1 MPPKKNAK
9 SAKSASK
16 AAGSNDGTKVK
27 NEAPAASDEKQ
38 EPEQETSDEKD
49 ESAPSKD
56 TSKAKR
62 PPHPTGTP
70 NKRVAPPSSSS
81 ETPSKAP
88 RRSARSQPKPNHT
101 HQQTLSFLLSP
112 TARDLARPKD
122 EQSLPASTK
131 TYTSTVPMTP
141 FEELVCA
148 VVLSRP
154 ISHALGQRTIRTI
167 FNSPYN
173 LTTPGRIKEIGE
185 QKLHEALWEAKTQ
198 HKQKT
203 VEQLLGLADVV
214 LERFANGEKDT
225 SLEKLR
231 KESEHDADVLA
242 ETVRNSIKG
251 IGVTAV
257 NIFQRRAQ
265 GLWEE
270 CYPFVDDRTRR
281 GLEGFGMP
289 GDAEELKGVLEKEWK
304 GLKGKESLQGKNEEE
319 KKRMAFVVILERATG
334 LDLEGKVEEA
344 LEKVGG

>member
-9 SAKSASK
+9 SAKPASK
-16 AAGSNDGTKVK
+16 AAGSKDSIKVK
-27 NEAPAASDEKQ
+27 DEAPAASDEKQ
-38 EPEQETSDEKD
+38 EPEQKTSDEKD
-49 ESAPSKD
+49 ESAPNKD
-56 TSKAKR
+56 TSKARR

-70 NKRVAPPSSSS
+70 NKRVAPPSSS
-81 ETPSKAP
+81 ENPSKAP

-289 GDAEELKGVLEKEWK
+289 GDAEELKEVMEKEWK
-304 GLKGKESLQGKNEEE
+304 GLKGKENLQGKNEEE